1 MPCSP
6 IKLKKNLE
14 LEIPKPGNAWILEVY
29 NYITF

>member
-1 MPCSP
+1 MFTYQ
-6 IKLKKNLE
+6 IKKKKLK